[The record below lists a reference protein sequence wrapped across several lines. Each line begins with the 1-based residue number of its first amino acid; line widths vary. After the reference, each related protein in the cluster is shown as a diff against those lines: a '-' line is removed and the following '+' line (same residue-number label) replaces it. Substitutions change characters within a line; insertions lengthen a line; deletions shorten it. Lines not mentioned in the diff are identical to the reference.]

1 MTAALLPRLEHRS
14 VLTGALVTIVL
25 AVPPAVIGLL
35 LSDDD
40 SLEGSSWVPFLFL
53 WITVAFFVGG
63 LVAARAQPHAP
74 LAHGAAAAL
83 LAYLLVQ
90 GVGVVRHLISGD
102 DLSWL
107 SIAFAATLSAS
118 FGTVGGI
125 VANWLRAR
133 RSSAVP

>member
-1 MTAALLPRLEHRS
+1 MLPRLERRS

-40 SLEGSSWVPFLFL
+40 TMEGSSWVPVLFF
-53 WITVAFFVGG
+53 WIMVAFFVGG

-74 LAHGAAAAL
+74 LAHGAAAAVL
-83 LAYLLVQ
+83 GFALVQ
-90 GVGVVRHLISGD
+90 GVGVVRHLVSGD

-107 SIAFAATLSAS
+107 SIAFAALLAGSI
-118 FGTVGGI
+118 GMVGGI
-125 VANWLRAR
+125 VANWSRAR
-133 RSSAVP
+133 RSGVAR